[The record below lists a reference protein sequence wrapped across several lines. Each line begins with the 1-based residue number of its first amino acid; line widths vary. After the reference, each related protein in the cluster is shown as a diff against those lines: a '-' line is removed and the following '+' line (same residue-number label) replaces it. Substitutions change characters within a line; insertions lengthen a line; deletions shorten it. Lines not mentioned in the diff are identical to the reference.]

1 MTEPSTSMPNA
12 ISPETPRPTLEAA
25 GAPHVFAPVA
35 STQRIM
41 WEVILGLLP
50 LVVAAIWHFRLA
62 AVVHLVTG
70 VTVCLLT
77 ERLFC
82 WIRGQRSSL
91 RDGSVVITGMIL
103 ALSVP
108 PALPWLA
115 TALGSLVAVSLGK
128 VVFGGLGSN
137 IFNPA
142 MVGRAFL
149 MACFP
154 AAMTTWIPPATM
166 DVDVLS
172 GATWAAR
179 LEDDDTLAVDV
190 TSGATPLAAAKYE
203 GRETELWRLMWG
215 MIPGSVGETCGWAIL
230 LGGAWLLVRHT
241 ADWRLTSGMLLS
253 VSALAAAN
261 AFWQGLSPG
270 AEVARH
276 LSSGALLF
284 AAFFIVTDPVTS
296 PLSRSGRWI
305 FGAIVGALTMVIRL
319 YSGYPEG
326 VMFAIL
332 LGNALTP
339 LLNQWTRPIPVG
351 GHVRWTTK
359 R

>member
-1 MTEPSTSMPNA
+1 MTEPSPTLPNA
-12 ISPETPRPTLEAA
+12 ASSDDMSRQLQAA
-25 GAPHVFAPVA
+25 SAPHLFAPVA

-41 WEVILGLLP
+41 WEVVLGLLP
-50 LVVAAIWHFRLA
+50 VVAAAIWHFRLA
-62 AVVHLVTG
+62 AVVHLVTA

-82 WIRGQRSSL
+82 FIRGQRSSL
-91 RDGSVVITGMIL
+91 WDGSVVITGMIL

-108 PALPWLA
+108 PALPWQA
-115 TALGSLVAVSLGK
+115 TALGSVIAVALGK

-154 AAMTTWIPPATM
+154 AAMTTWVLPVTL

-172 GATWAAR
+172 GATWEAR

-190 TSGATPLAAAKYE
+190 ASGATPLAAAKYE
-203 GRETELWRLMWG
+203 GRGTEVWQLMWG

-230 LGGAWLLVRHT
+230 LGGAWLLIRHT
-241 ADWRLTSGMLLS
+241 ADWRLTAGMLLS
-253 VSALAAAN
+253 VSALAAGN
-261 AFWQGLSPG
+261 ALLQGLPAGS
-270 AEVARH
+270 EVARH

-284 AAFFIVTDPVTS
+284 GAFFIVTDPVSS

-305 FGAIVGALTMVIRL
+305 FGAIVGALTMIIRL

-351 GHVRWTTK
+351 GPVRWTSP